1 MSGVREHILE
11 LNNIVEQLKGMDMT
25 ISASFLVQFI
35 LNSLPPQ
42 FGPFKINY
50 NTQKDKW
57 NVSQLISMC
66 HEEEERLKREGLQ
79 TQTVHVASQGHR
91 PKKHKRKKPKAP
103 NKEASNH
110 KGFGGQCQF
119 CKKKG
124 HMQKD
129 CIKRK
134 AWFQKKGNFLSFV
147 CFETNLVNVDSGATI
162 HISNNM

>member
-11 LNNIVEQLKGMDMT
+11 LINIVEQLKGMDMT
-25 ISASFLVQFI
+25 ISKSFLVQFI
-35 LNSLPPQ
+35 LNSFPPQ

-79 TQTVHVASQGHR
+79 TQTVHVVSQGHR
-91 PKKHKRKKPKAP
+91 PKKHKRKNPKAP
-103 NKEASNH
+103 NKEASNY
-110 KGFGGQCQF
+110 KGFGWQCHF

-129 CIKRK
+129 CVKCK
-134 AWFQKKGNFLSFV
+134 AWFQKKGNFFSFV